1 MMSESDQFKIEQD
14 EHVAWLTLNRP
25 AKRNV
30 MGSAFFKELSEH
42 LEKFDGDPG
51 IRVVVIKAEGKSF
64 TAGTDLNEAASML
77 SGEGADQRENTRIK
91 ILALQAGLTA
101 IEKCRKP
108 VIAAVHSH
116 CIGGG
121 IDLISACDIRIATKD
136 AVFSIR
142 ETRMGIIA
150 DLGTLQRL
158 PDIIGHGRFRE
169 LALTGR
175 DFTAAEALQMGL
187 LTRICEDRKAL
198 YVEAKALA
206 SQIAECPPLT
216 VQGVKD
222 VILFSRDHGIDS
234 GLNYVAQKNTAA
246 LPSEDVV
253 EAATDFMEKRKPKF
267 IGK

>member
-1 MMSESDQFKIEQD
+1 MSETAQFKV
-14 EHVAWLTLNRP
+14 EHEAHIAWLTLNRP
-25 AKRNV
+25 EKRNV
-30 MGSAFFKELSEH
+30 MGAAFFKELAAHFEA
-42 LEKFDGDPG
+42 LDRDPAV
-51 IRVVVIKAEGKSF
+51 RAVIVKAEGKSF
-64 TAGTDLNEAASML
+64 TAGTDLSEAASLL
-77 SGEGADQRENTRIK
+77 SGTAADQREDTRMK
-91 ILALQAGLTA
+91 ILALQDGLTK

-121 IDLISACDIRIATKD
+121 VDLISACDIRLATSD

-158 PDIIGHGRFRE
+158 PYIIGHGWFRE

-175 DFTAAEALQMGL
+175 DFTAAEALRMNL
-187 LTRICEDRKAL
+187 ITRICDDREAL
-198 YVEAKALA
+198 YAEAKKLAL
-206 SQIAECPPLT
+206 QIAACPPLT

-222 VILFSRDHGIDS
+222 VILYSRDHGIEA

-253 EAATDFMEKRKPKF
+253 EAVTAFMEKRPPKF
-267 IGK
+267 KGK

>member
-1 MMSESDQFKIEQD
+1 MSESDHFKVAQE

-30 MGSAFFKELSEH
+30 MGSTFFKELSEH
-42 LEKFDGDPG
+42 LKKLDGDPTV
-51 IRVVVIKAEGKSF
+51 RVVVIKAEGKSF
-64 TAGTDLNEAASML
+64 TAGTDLNEAASLL
-77 SGEGADQRENTRIK
+77 SGEGADQREDTRIK

-108 VIAAVHSH
+108 VIAAIHSH

-121 IDLISACDIRIATKD
+121 VDLISACDIRLATED

-158 PDIIGHGRFRE
+158 PYIIGQGWFRE

-187 LTRICEDRKAL
+187 LTRVCEDRDAL
-198 YVEAKALA
+198 YAEAKTLA
-206 SQIAECPPLT
+206 SQVAGCPPLT

-222 VILFSRDHGIDS
+222 VILYSRDHGIDS
-234 GLNYVAQKNTAA
+234 GLKYVAQKNTAA

-253 EAATDFMEKRKPKF
+253 EAVTAFMEKRKPHF
-267 IGK
+267 TGR

>member
-1 MMSESDQFKIEQD
+1 MNNSNQFKVGQED
-14 EHVAWLTLNRP
+14 HVAWLTLNRP
-25 AKRNV
+25 EKRNV
-30 MGSAFFKELSEH
+30 MGTAFYKKLSEH
-42 LEKFDGDPG
+42 LDKFDQDPTV
-51 IRVVVIKAEGKSF
+51 RVVVIKAEGKSF
-64 TAGTDLNEAASML
+64 TAGTDLHEAASLL
-77 SGEGADQRENTRIK
+77 SGEAADQREATRMK
-91 ILALQAGLTA
+91 ILALQEGLTK

-108 VIAAVHSH
+108 VIAAIHSH

-121 IDLISACDIRIATKD
+121 VDLISACDIRLAAKD

-158 PDIIGHGRFRE
+158 PHIIGHGWFRE

-187 LTRICEDRKAL
+187 ITHICEDRNAL
-198 YVEAKALA
+198 YAEAKSLA
-206 SQIAECPPLT
+206 SRIAECPPLT
-216 VQGVKD
+216 VQGTKD
-222 VILFSRDHGIDS
+222 VILYSRDHGVDS

-253 EAATDFMEKRKPKF
+253 EAMTAFMEKRKPVFK
-267 IGK
+267 GR